1 MKLFIIIFLLFS
13 NILAEEKT
21 CFTQWIQELDK
32 KYTPPKSLEII
43 YIELLGKN
51 VDSLKFRT
59 QNNSSIY
66 KYSEFINIKN
76 NLGISFKADNGNI
89 IDVFNNG
96 DLYIWKNDKSNL
108 KAKCSNLK
116 LDIEEIH

>member
-1 MKLFIIIFLLFS
+1 MRLFLFILLCFS
-13 NILAEEKT
+13 SILASEKT
-21 CFTQWIQELDK
+21 CITQWIQEENK

-66 KYSEFINIKN
+66 KYSEFININN
-76 NLGISFKADNGNI
+76 NLGISFKAENGNI
-89 IDVFNNG
+89 IDLFTNG
-96 DLYIWKNDKSNL
+96 DLFIWKNDKSNL